1 MTEEDEQLVLDAGG
15 GEALLYD
22 YFKHLTQLSLLSLG
36 GVVALAGS
44 ARDERAMLIAALV
57 VIGSSALISFSG
69 AGEIVRTRFHG
80 KPTAKYLDFYRV
92 SAPILLSLG
101 LGIFLYLFIRTLGP
115 A

>member
-1 MTEEDEQLVLDAGG
+1 MTDEDERIALDAAG
-15 GEALLYD
+15 GETLLYD

-36 GVVALAGS
+36 GVLALTGS
-44 ARDERAMLIAALV
+44 AQGARGLLIAALV

-80 KPTAKYLDFYRV
+80 KPTARYLDFYRI
-92 SAPILLSLG
+92 SAPLLLSLG
-101 LGIFLYLFIRTLGP
+101 LGIFLYLFIKTLGP

>member
-1 MTEEDEQLVLDAGG
+1 MTDEDEQMALDTGG

-22 YFKHLTQLSLLSLG
+22 YFKHLTQLSLFSLG
-36 GVVALAGS
+36 GVLALAGP
-44 ARDERAMLIAALV
+44 AHGGRWLLIGALV

-80 KPTAKYLDFYRV
+80 KPTARYLDFYRI
-92 SAPILLSLG
+92 SAPLLLSLG
-101 LGIFLYLFIRTLGP
+101 LGIFLYLFIKTLGP

>member
-1 MTEEDEQLVLDAGG
+1 MTEEDEGLALDAEG

-22 YFKHLTQLSLLSLG
+22 YFKHLTQLSLFSLG
-36 GVVALAGS
+36 GVLALAGS
-44 ARDERAMLIAALV
+44 AQSVRALLIAALL

-80 KPTAKYLDFYRV
+80 KPTAKYLDFYRI

-101 LGIFLYLFIRTLGP
+101 LGIFLFLFIKTLGP